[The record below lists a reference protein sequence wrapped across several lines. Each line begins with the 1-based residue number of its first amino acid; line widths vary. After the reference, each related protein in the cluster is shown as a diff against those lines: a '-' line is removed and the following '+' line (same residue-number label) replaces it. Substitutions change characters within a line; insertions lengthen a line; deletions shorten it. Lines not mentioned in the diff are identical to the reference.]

1 MPPESA
7 ASPGEF
13 RQYRRFLSVI
23 ILTFVTVGSLYLLIS
38 VGVTIYRRQYALPG
52 GPPGTPAAPADQAE
66 TCFEEL
72 SDVTQ
77 GLARHLQNFHH
88 LVAQYDAAEAQ
99 RWADNRSFWLS
110 QWKAADELCH
120 FGTPR
125 AGENKKEWAQLAVVH
140 AELREIEA
148 SYTKELLR
156 FGHDHAPAMDRVR
169 ARLAKIG
176 KHLGATPDSQPP
188 AEARDAR
195 ANSTDSGDPRHD
207 QQP

>member
-7 ASPGEF
+7 APPGEF
-13 RQYRRFLSVI
+13 RQYRRFLSWL
-23 ILTFVTVGSLYLLIS
+23 ILSFVTVGSIYLLIS
-38 VGVTIYRRQYALPG
+38 VGVTIYRRQYATP
-52 GPPGTPAAPADQAE
+52 GPPPPAGAAPAEQLE
-66 TCFEEL
+66 NCFEEL

-110 QWKAADELCH
+110 QWNAANDHCQ
-120 FGTPR
+120 FATSR
-125 AGENKKEWAQLAVVH
+125 AGTFKKDWEQLAVVH

-169 ARLAKIG
+169 ARLVKIG
-176 KHLGATPDSQPP
+176 KHLTLSQDSQPAP
-188 AEARDAR
+188 DARDAR
-195 ANSTDSGDPRHD
+195 ANPTDSGDSRHE
-207 QQP
+207 

>member
-23 ILTFVTVGSLYLLIS
+23 ILSFISIGSIYLLVS
-38 VGVTIYRRQYALPG
+38 VGVTIYRRQYAVPG
-52 GPPGTPAAPADQAE
+52 GPAGGGVAAADQLDN
-66 TCFEEL
+66 CFDEL

-77 GLARHLQNFHH
+77 GLARHLESFHH

-110 QWKAADELCH
+110 QWKTSNEHCQFSA
-120 FGTPR
+120 PR
-125 AGENKKEWAQLAVVH
+125 AGKEKKDWEQLAVVH

-169 ARLAKIG
+169 VRLGKIG
-176 KHLGATPDSQPP
+176 KHLAASQDQQPAPD
-188 AEARDAR
+188 ARDAR
-195 ANSTDSGDPRHD
+195 ANSTDSGDPRHE
-207 QQP
+207 

>member
-13 RQYRRFLSVI
+13 RQYRRFLSVV
-23 ILTFVTVGSLYLLIS
+23 ILTFISVGSLYLLTS
-38 VGVTIYRRQYALPG
+38 VGVTIYRRQYATTPVSAPPG
-52 GPPGTPAAPADQAE
+52 GVAPADE
-66 TCFEEL
+66 LENCFEEL

-77 GLARHLQNFHH
+77 GLARHLENFHH

-110 QWKAADELCH
+110 QWNVANDHCQ

-125 AGENKKEWAQLAVVH
+125 AGTFKKDWEQLAVVH

-169 ARLAKIG
+169 ARLVKIG
-176 KHLGATPDSQPP
+176 KHLAVTPDPQT
-188 AEARDAR
+188 ATDARDAG
-195 ANSTDSGDPRHD
+195 ANPTDSGDPRHE
-207 QQP
+207 